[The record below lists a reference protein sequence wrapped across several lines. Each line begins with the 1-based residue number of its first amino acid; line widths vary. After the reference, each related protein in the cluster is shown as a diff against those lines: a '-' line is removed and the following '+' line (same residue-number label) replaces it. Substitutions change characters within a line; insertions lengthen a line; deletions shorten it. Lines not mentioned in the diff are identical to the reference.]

1 MSEPAALSLRTL
13 GVIRTP
19 HQDPDRTP
27 IQPCFAEEVLGEV
40 LLDSDLAEGLEGLE
54 TFSHAFLLYH
64 LHRAHPG
71 PLKVKPFLAT
81 TLKGVFG
88 CRYPHR
94 PNALGLSLVRLVAV
108 KGNRVVFAGADMLDG
123 SPLLDIKPYFPNADR
138 PESAWGGWTEH
149 VERQKARRIGCRLEE
164 PDARLDAQGLFLP
177 PMPLC

>member
-1 MSEPAALSLRTL
+1 MIEPPAISLRAL

-19 HQDPDRTP
+19 HQHPDATP
-27 IQPCFAEEVLGEV
+27 IQPCFADGTLGEV
-40 LLDSDLAEGLEGLE
+40 LLDPDLAEGLEGLE

-64 LHRAHPG
+64 LHRAQPG

-88 CRYPHR
+88 CRHPRR

-123 SPLLDIKPYFPNADR
+123 SPLLDIKPYFPDADR
-138 PESAWGGWTEH
+138 PDAAWGGWTEH
-149 VERQKARRIGCRLEE
+149 VERWKARRIGCRQADPEVQ
-164 PDARLDAQGLFLP
+164 PDPWGRFLP
-177 PMPLC
+177 HAPLC

>member
-1 MSEPAALSLRTL
+1 MSEQLAIPLRSL

-40 LLDSDLAEGLEGLE
+40 QLEPGLEEGLEGLE
-54 TFSHAFLLYH
+54 TFSHIFLVYH
-64 LHRAHPG
+64 LHRAKPG
-71 PLKVKPFLAT
+71 PLRVRPFLAE

-108 KGNRVVFAGADMLDG
+108 HGRQVVFAGADMLDG
-123 SPLLDIKPYFPNADR
+123 SPLLDIKPYVPNFDR
-138 PESAWGGWTEH
+138 PETAWGGWTER
-149 VERQKARRIGCRLEE
+149 VERLRARRIGCRQVVQ
-164 PDARLDAQGLFLP
+164 DAQPEFQGIFLP
-177 PMPLC
+177 HAPLC